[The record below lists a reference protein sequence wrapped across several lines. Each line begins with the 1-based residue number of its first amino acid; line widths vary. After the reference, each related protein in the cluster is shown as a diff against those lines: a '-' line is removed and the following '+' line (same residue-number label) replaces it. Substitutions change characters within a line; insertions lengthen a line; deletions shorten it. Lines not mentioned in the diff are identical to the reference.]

1 MRSGFEWGLERFAP
15 SSSAAS
21 KRGVA
26 NLKAP
31 FMLNFELTQE
41 QRTLVEETRRFT
53 REKIIPVAAE
63 ADKTHQFPMDT
74 FKEAWE
80 MGLVN
85 PTVPQEYGGAGL
97 RELENV
103 LLTEE
108 LAFGCT
114 GIQTSL
120 TANTLAATPLLIAG
134 NDQQKK
140 KYLGM
145 LTSEPMFASYAITES
160 AAGSDAAGIQTRA
173 RKDGNDWIIHGE
185 KIYITNGTW
194 ARWYIVFATVDP
206 ELRHNG
212 IMGFVVDRDAPGV
225 SVGKTEDKLGQRA
238 SNTAVINFD
247 DVRVPSSNVLAE
259 EGHGFKL
266 AMQTFDRTRP
276 DIGAGACGLM
286 RRALEESIAYAK
298 ERKTFGVPIAE
309 HQMVQAMIAD
319 MGIKYEATRLMV
331 WKAAWQVDKGSRN
344 SLVAS
349 YAKAFGADSAM
360 QVATDA
366 VQVFGGNGY
375 ITEYPVEKLMRDAK
389 ILQIYEGTSQIQR
402 MVIAKNLF
410 AGAR

>member
-1 MRSGFEWGLERFAP
+1 M
-15 SSSAAS
+15 
-21 KRGVA
+21 
-26 NLKAP
+26 
-31 FMLNFELTQE
+31 NFELTAE
-41 QRTLVEETRRFT
+41 QKTLVDETRRFT

-63 ADKTHQFPMDT
+63 ADKTHQFPMGV

-80 MGLVN
+80 LGFVG
-85 PTVPQEYGGAGL
+85 PTIPEAYGGAGMT
-97 RELENV
+97 ELDNV

-114 GIQTSL
+114 GIQTSM
-120 TANTLAATPLLIAG
+120 TANTLAATPIIIAG

-140 KYLGM
+140 KYLGL
-145 LTSEPMFASYAITES
+145 LTSEPVFASYAITES
-160 AAGSDAAGIQTRA
+160 AAGSDAAGIQTRC
-173 RKDGNDWIIHGE
+173 RKDGNDWIINGE
-185 KIYITNGTW
+185 KIYITNGAW
-194 ARWYIVFATVDP
+194 ARWYVVFATVDP
-206 ELRHNG
+206 SLRHRG
-212 IMGFVVDRDAPGV
+212 IMAFVIDRDAPGV

-238 SNTAVINFD
+238 SNTAVINFE
-247 DVRVPSSNVLAE
+247 DVRVSSANVLAE

-276 DIGAGACGLM
+276 DIGAGACGIM
-286 RRALEESIAYAK
+286 RRALEESIAYAL

-309 HQMVQAMIAD
+309 HQMVQAMIAE
-319 MGIKYEATRLMV
+319 MGIKYEATRLLV
-331 WKAAWQVDKGSRN
+331 WKAAWQIDQGGRN

-349 YAKAFGADSAM
+349 YSKAFGADSAM

-410 AGAR
+410 AGVR